1 MITKMTGILTRVLD
15 DECRVQIGP
24 FEYQVMI
31 PEYLRR
37 NIQTKTD
44 EEITLHI
51 SEYLEGSQ
59 MSNRLIPRRIGFL
72 SELELEF
79 FDLFCTVDKIG
90 ARKALKA
97 LGRPIREIAEAIQRS
112 DAKWLTTLAGIGKT
126 SAEQIIAT
134 LKSKVTKFTLFSE
147 GTFGSAPEPLGAG
160 IDPQVVDDSYAALTN
175 LGMNPSEARD
185 RIDQVLKSGQKPAT
199 VQEFI
204 SLAFAVGKKG

>member
-15 DECRVQIGP
+15 DECRIQVGP
-24 FEYQVMI
+24 FEYSVMV

-37 NIQTKTD
+37 TIQTKTD
-44 EEITLHI
+44 AEITLHI

-59 MSNRLIPRRIGFL
+59 MSNRMIPRKIGFL

-90 ARKALKA
+90 SRKALKA

-126 SAEQIIAT
+126 SAEQIVAT
-134 LKSKVTKFTLFSE
+134 LRNKVTKFTLLSD
-147 GTFGSAPEPLGAG
+147 GSASFDPANAG
-160 IDPQVVDDSYAALTN
+160 GVDPKLVDDVYAALTN
-175 LGMNPSEARD
+175 LGMNPAEARD
-185 RIDQVLKSGQKPAT
+185 RIDQVLKSGRKTDT

-204 SLAFAVGKKG
+204 TLAFSAGGKK